1 MLSFESDYTEG
12 AHEQILQRL
21 IETNME
27 KMSGYGKDRYCDRAK
42 EKIRTLCKCP
52 EADIYFLIGG
62 TQANQIIIDAMLK
75 QYEGVIAADTGHV
88 STHEAGAIEYT
99 GHKVLTVPHS
109 NGKIQADVLRDYL
122 KNFYGDANHEHMV
135 FPGMVYIS
143 HPTEYGTLY
152 SLKELQELSEI
163 CKQYELP
170 LYMDG
175 ARLGYGLM
183 SAETDVTLPDLSKL
197 CDVFYIGGTKV
208 GALCGEAVV
217 FTHNNAPKH
226 FTTIIKQH
234 GALLAKGRLLGIQF
248 DILFTDDLYF
258 KISRHAI
265 QMADMLRKAFAEKNY
280 KFYIE
285 TITNQIFIVLENTK
299 MKELQGKVSFSFWEK
314 ADEKHTVVRFATSW
328 ATKEEEIAA
337 LINLL

>member
-1 MLSFESDYTEG
+1 
-12 AHEQILQRL
+12 
-21 IETNME
+21 
-27 KMSGYGKDRYCDRAK
+27 
-42 EKIRTLCKCP
+42 
-52 EADIYFLIGG
+52 
-62 TQANQIIIDAMLK
+62 
-75 QYEGVIAADTGHV
+75 
-88 STHEAGAIEYT
+88 
-99 GHKVLTVPHS
+99 
-109 NGKIQADVLRDYL
+109 
-122 KNFYGDANHEHMV
+122 
-135 FPGMVYIS
+135 
-143 HPTEYGTLY
+143 
-152 SLKELQELSEI
+152 
-163 CKQYELP
+163 
-170 LYMDG
+170 MDG

-248 DILFTDDLYF
+248 DTLFTDDLYF
-258 KISRHAI
+258 KVSRHAI

-285 TITNQIFIVLENTK
+285 TITNQIFVVLENTK

-328 ATKEEEIAA
+328 ATKEEEVAA